1 MSTARAL
8 EGIRVVELTV
18 WFQGPVT
25 GQHLADFGAE
35 VIKVERPDGGDPGRG
50 VQKLKSHPTG
60 DWNQYFLV
68 INRNKK
74 SIVLDLK
81 SEAGREIMFRLIEE
95 SDVFLSNLSPAR
107 LAAWKLDYEHLRTLN
122 PRLIYAM
129 NTGYGP
135 FGPVDRPSFDMTV
148 QALTGMMARRGE
160 PLEPPVYIGMGAGDA
175 FGGLLAALG
184 INIALHHRRKTGRGQ
199 MLDASLYGAQ
209 LFLDAPALQAFLAT
223 GAEHL
228 ARQRSRSDA
237 PNPLHNTYPSR
248 DGWLVLCVEAG
259 QDAWSRLCTLLDPAD
274 LAADERFASADRRLE
289 NRAALVA
296 ALDAIFRQRD
306 SATWMER
313 CRAANI
319 AASPVHN
326 YRNLAKDPQAW
337 ANDYLME
344 TYCEQ
349 VQRDVPIRGLPIG
362 LSKTPGT
369 VRALGPELGQD
380 TERILTELLGYSWDD
395 VGRFK
400 KAGAIP

>member
-1 MSTARAL
+1 MSPQRAL

-35 VIKVERPDGGDPGRG
+35 VIKIERPDGGDPARG
-50 VQKLKSHPTG
+50 VQKLKTHPTG

-68 INRNKK
+68 INRNKQ

-81 SEAGREIMFRLIEE
+81 TEGGREIAFRLIEE

-107 LAAWKLDYEHLRTLN
+107 LAAWQLDYEHLRTLN

-135 FGPVDRPSFDMTV
+135 LGSADRPSFDMTV

-160 PLEPPVYIGMGAGDA
+160 PEAPPVYIGMGAGDA

-184 INIALHHRRKTGRGQ
+184 INIALHHRRRTGRGQ

-209 LFLDAPALQAFLAT
+209 LFLDAPALQAYLAT
-223 GAEHL
+223 GAERL
-228 ARQRSRSDA
+228 AQQRSRRDA
-237 PNPLHNTYPSR
+237 PDPLQNTYPSR
-248 DGWLVLCVEAG
+248 DGWLVLWVEARESG
-259 QDAWSRLCTLLDPAD
+259 WGRLCAALENEALASDP
-274 LAADERFASADRRLE
+274 RFSSADRRRA
-289 NRAALVA
+289 NRVALIA
-296 ALDAIFRQRD
+296 ALDAIFAQRD
-306 SATWMER
+306 AATWVQR
-313 CRAANI
+313 CRAADV
-319 AASPVHN
+319 ALSPVN
-326 YRNLAKDPQAW
+326 DYRDLAGDEQAW

-344 TYCEQ
+344 SYCEQ
-349 VQRDVPIRGLPIG
+349 VASDVPIRGFPIG
-362 LSKTPGT
+362 LSETPGQ

-380 TERILTELLGYSWDD
+380 TERVLTETLGYSWED
-395 VGRFK
+395 VGRLK
-400 KAGAIP
+400 RAGAIP

>member
-1 MSTARAL
+1 MSDRQAL

-81 SEAGREIMFRLIEE
+81 TEGGREIIYRLVEQ

-107 LAAWKLDYEHLRTLN
+107 LAAWKLDYAHLRTLN
-122 PRLIYAM
+122 PGLVYAM

-148 QALTGMMARRGE
+148 QALTGIMARRGE
-160 PLEPPVYIGMGAGDA
+160 PHEPPVYIGMGAGDA

-184 INIALHHRRKTGRGQ
+184 INIALHHRRKTGQGQ

-209 LFLDAPALQAFLAT
+209 LFLDAPALQAYLAT

-228 ARQRSRSDA
+228 ARQRSRKDA
-237 PNPLHNTYPSR
+237 LNPLHNTYQSR
-248 DGWLVLCVEAG
+248 DDWIVLCAEAG
-259 QDAWSRLCTLLDPAD
+259 QDAWSRLCTVLDD
-274 LAADERFASADRRLE
+274 EKLAADERFSTEKRRRE
-289 NRAALVA
+289 NRAVLVS
-296 ALDAIFRQRD
+296 ALDGIFCKHD
-306 SATWMER
+306 AATWTER
-313 CRAANI
+313 CRKSGI
-319 AASPVHN
+319 AVSRVQN
-326 YRNLAKDPQAW
+326 YRDLEKDPQAW

-349 VQRDVPIRGLPIG
+349 VQRDVAIRGFPIG
-362 LSKTPGT
+362 LSKTPGV
-369 VRALGPELGQD
+369 VRGLGPELGQD
-380 TERILTELLGYSWDD
+380 TERILTELLGYSWDE

-400 KAGAIP
+400 DAGAIP